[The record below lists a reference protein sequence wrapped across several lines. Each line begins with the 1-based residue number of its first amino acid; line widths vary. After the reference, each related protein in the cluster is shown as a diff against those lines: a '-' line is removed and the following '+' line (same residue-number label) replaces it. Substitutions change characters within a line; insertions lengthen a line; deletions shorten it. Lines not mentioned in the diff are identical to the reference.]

1 MERMS
6 KRAVVFNETG
16 LLVRAACHGEI
27 WRGELLND
35 RGEVED
41 EFAYTRESFPGAVIG
56 ALRVRDI
63 AFGPRLARRLWLH
76 TEELPAGEPPTRT

>member
-1 MERMS
+1 MS
-6 KRAVVFNETG
+6 KRAVVFSETG

-27 WRGELLND
+27 WRGQLLND

-76 TEELPAGEPPTRT
+76 TEDESPSRVAY

>member
-1 MERMS
+1 MHGMS
-6 KRAVVFNETG
+6 KRAVVFSETG
-16 LLVRAACHGEI
+16 LVVRAACHGDV
-27 WRGELLND
+27 WRGELLNE

-41 EFAYTRESFPGAVIG
+41 EFAYTRDEFPGAVIG

-76 TEELPAGEPPTRT
+76 TEDEAQAS